1 MTTVG
6 LTAPITNVVITNVS
20 VTGPPAY
27 AYQSVVFTATNSFNA
42 GDGVNITG
50 ITPATLNV
58 SNVQVYSRTGS
69 NFTVL
74 LPASTLSGS
83 YSSGGTAT
91 TFYFNP
97 SANSASAKSITEDP
111 VNPIGRP
118 PETTVLYTNQ
128 NNVYDIAVGGEPFFL
143 GASDKYPYHRE
154 TATYKKQQVDLTQ
167 QPGEQTFEGWWLRS
181 QSSWHLGAGINYLEP
196 LQGEDVIYRFNK
208 SNGVDVWTPG
218 EATLLKDTTNV
229 LNVSGESQIVGG
241 IDGNNVSCVFVS
253 DGANL
258 RRVVSTA
265 LSAVIT
271 NVSGNGTTVTYTAA
285 NTFTAGSLARI
296 TGVSPS
302 AYNLTDVVIASASS
316 TQFTVTNSATGT
328 FVSGG
333 TATSIA
339 APVVYGGSGS
349 NIVALAQD
357 GTNYYAANSTGIY
370 KGLLTGAGTGAIAWN
385 TGSSRV
391 AMGWVKQRLFAG
403 IGATLYQLVGGSP
416 PTLPTGT
423 YTHPNSNWTWTSIA
437 EGPTA
442 IYASGYAGTTSAIY
456 KLTITDTGGLTT
468 LSQAVTAADFPDEE
482 HVTSIGTYLGKY
494 MLIGTN
500 KGVRVGLIDTAGNI
514 SYGGLTYNQ
523 KSNDHITGFA
533 FQDRFA
539 YATVTNDIDG
549 KSGLIRIDLSSPNSD
564 GLYPWAND
572 LAATATGNCNA
583 VAFIGETGRL
593 AFVVEGSGLYF
604 QHATQLVSSGYIDT
618 GAIRYNTMEKKHFKL
633 VKVRVTSPFEGTV
646 AISTIA
652 KDGDVSSIITLGSAG
667 SADQDFTTNIPTS
680 QEQLAFRFTL
690 GRSTIDTSKGGGIV
704 GYQVKALPANK
715 RTRSISLPLLCYD
728 FEQDRNNIM
737 VGWDG
742 RAWSRLSALETI
754 ESNGDT
760 ITVQDFTSGEQVEA
774 LIEKVTFDRISPPD
788 RRFQGFGGIIYVQ
801 VRTT

>member
-1 MTTVG
+1 MTQ
-6 LTAPITNVVITNVS
+6 
-20 VTGPPAY
+20 Y
-27 AYQSVVFTATNSFNA
+27 
-42 GDGVNITG
+42 
-50 ITPATLNV
+50 
-58 SNVQVYSRTGS
+58 
-69 NFTVL
+69 
-74 LPASTLSGS
+74 
-83 YSSGGTAT
+83 
-91 TFYFNP
+91 
-97 SANSASAKSITEDP
+97 SITEDP
-111 VNPIGRP
+111 VYPIGRP
-118 PETTVLYTNQ
+118 PTTTTLYTNQ
-128 NNVYDIAVGGEPFFL
+128 NNVYDVAIGGEPFFL

-154 TATYKKQQVDLTQ
+154 TASYKRQQIDLTQ

-196 LQGEDVIYRFNK
+196 LQGDDVIYRFNK

-241 IDGNNVSCVFVS
+241 IDSNNVSCVFVS
-253 DGANL
+253 DNANL

-265 LSAVIT
+265 LSAAIT

-285 NTFTAGSLARI
+285 NTFTAGSLVRI

-302 AYNLTDVVIASASS
+302 AYNLTDVIIASASS

-339 APVVYGGSGS
+339 TPVVYGGSSS
-349 NIVALAQD
+349 NIVALTQD

-370 KGLLTGAGTGAIAWN
+370 TGLLTGSGTGAIVWN
-385 TGSSRV
+385 TGSSNV
-391 AMGWVKQRLFAG
+391 SMGWVKQRLFAG
-403 IGATLYQLVGGSP
+403 IADKLYQLTGTG
-416 PTLPTGT
+416 PTLPTAI
-423 YTHPNSNWTWTSIA
+423 YDHPNANWKWTSIV

-442 IYASGYAGTTSAIY
+442 IYASGYAGTSSAIY
-456 KLTITDTGGLTT
+456 KISLNTDGTLPTLTN
-468 LSQAVTAADFPDEE
+468 AVTAADFPDEE
-482 HVTSIGTYLGKY
+482 HVTSLGTYLGKY

-514 SYGGLTYNQ
+514 AYGGLTYEQ
-523 KSNDHITGFA
+523 GSNDHITGFA

-539 YATVTNDIDG
+539 YATVTQGIDG
-549 KSGLIRIDLSSPNSD
+549 KSGLIRIDLSTPNSD
-564 GLYPWAND
+564 GLYPYAND
-572 LAATATGNCNA
+572 LASTATGNCNN

-593 AFVVEGSGLYF
+593 AFVVEGSGLHF
-604 QHATQLVSSGYIDT
+604 QHPTQLVASGYIDT

-633 VKVRVTSPFEGTV
+633 VKVRIASPFEGTV

-652 KDGDVSSIITLGSAG
+652 KDGDIASIITVGSAA
-667 SADQDFTTNIPTS
+667 SADQDFTTNITTP

-690 GRSTIDTSKGGGIV
+690 GRSTVDTSKGGGIV

-715 RTRSISLPLLCYD
+715 RTRSLSLPLLCYD

-742 RAWSRLSALETI
+742 RAWSRLSALEDI
-754 ESNGDT
+754 ESNGNT
-760 ITVQDFTSGEQVEA
+760 ITIQDFTSGEQVEA

-788 RRFQGFGGIIYVQ
+788 RRFQGFGGIIYVS

>member
-1 MTTVG
+1 M
-6 LTAPITNVVITNVS
+6 A
-20 VTGPPAY
+20 
-27 AYQSVVFTATNSFNA
+27 QF
-42 GDGVNITG
+42 
-50 ITPATLNV
+50 
-58 SNVQVYSRTGS
+58 
-69 NFTVL
+69 
-74 LPASTLSGS
+74 
-83 YSSGGTAT
+83 
-91 TFYFNP
+91 
-97 SANSASAKSITEDP
+97 SITEDP
-111 VNPIGRP
+111 VYPIGRP
-118 PETTVLYTNQ
+118 PTTTTLYTNQ
-128 NNVYDIAVGGEPFFL
+128 NNVYDVAIGGEPFFL

-154 TATYKKQQVDLTQ
+154 TASYKRQQLDLTQ

-196 LQGEDVIYRFNK
+196 LEGNDVIYRFNK

-218 EATLLKDTTNV
+218 EAKLLPDVANV
-229 LNVSGESQIVGG
+229 LAISGESQIIGA

-258 RRVVSTA
+258 KRVAPTGA
-265 LSAVIT
+265 TGSA
-271 NVSGNGTTVTYTAA
+271 TTVT
-285 NTFTAGSLARI
+285 
-296 TGVSPS
+296 
-302 AYNLTDVVIASASS
+302 
-316 TQFTVTNSATGT
+316 
-328 FVSGG
+328 
-333 TATSIA
+333 
-339 APVVYGGSGS
+339 YGGSGS
-349 NIVALAQD
+349 DIVALTQD

-370 KGLLTGAGTGAIAWN
+370 KGLLTGTGPTGTLAWN
-385 TGSSRV
+385 TGSSKV

-442 IYASGYAGTTSAIY
+442 IYASGYAGTASAIF
-456 KLTITDTGGLTT
+456 KISLNTDGTLPTLT
-468 LSQAVTAADFPDEE
+468 SAVTAADFPDEE
-482 HVTSIGTYLGKY
+482 HVTSIATYLGKY

-500 KGVRVGLIDTAGNI
+500 KGVRVGLIDGAGNI
-514 SYGGLTYNQ
+514 AYGGLTYEQ
-523 KSNDHITGFA
+523 SNNSHITGFA

-539 YATVTNDIDG
+539 YATVTNGIDG
-549 KSGLIRIDLSSPNSD
+549 KSGLIRIDLSAPNSD

-572 LAATATGNCNA
+572 LTSAATGNCNT
-583 VAFIGETGRL
+583 VAFIGETGRI

-604 QHATQLVSSGYIDT
+604 QHPTQLTASGYIDT

-633 VKVRVTSPFEGTV
+633 VKVRIASPFAGTV
-646 AISTIA
+646 AISTIS
-652 KDGDVSSIITLGSAG
+652 KDGSVSSIITVGSAA
-667 SADQDFTTNIPTS
+667 SADQDFSTNISTS

-690 GRSTIDTSKGGGIV
+690 GRSTTDTSKGGGIV

-754 ESNGDT
+754 ESNGNT

-801 VRTT
+801 ARTI

>member
-1 MTTVG
+1 M
-6 LTAPITNVVITNVS
+6 AE
-20 VTGPPAY
+20 Y
-27 AYQSVVFTATNSFNA
+27 
-42 GDGVNITG
+42 
-50 ITPATLNV
+50 
-58 SNVQVYSRTGS
+58 
-69 NFTVL
+69 
-74 LPASTLSGS
+74 
-83 YSSGGTAT
+83 
-91 TFYFNP
+91 
-97 SANSASAKSITEDP
+97 SITEDP
-111 VNPIGRP
+111 VYPIGRP
-118 PETTVLYTNQ
+118 PATTVLYTNQ
-128 NNVYDIAVGGEPFFL
+128 NNVYDVAIGGEPFFL

-154 TATYKKQQVDLTQ
+154 TASYKRQQLDLTQ

-196 LQGEDVIYRFNK
+196 LEGNDVIYRFNK

-218 EATLLKDTTNV
+218 EATLLPDVANV
-229 LNVSGESQIVGG
+229 LAVSGESQVIGA

-258 RRVVSTA
+258 KRVAPTGA
-265 LSAVIT
+265 TGSA
-271 NVSGNGTTVTYTAA
+271 TTVT
-285 NTFTAGSLARI
+285 
-296 TGVSPS
+296 
-302 AYNLTDVVIASASS
+302 
-316 TQFTVTNSATGT
+316 
-328 FVSGG
+328 
-333 TATSIA
+333 
-339 APVVYGGSGS
+339 YGGSGS
-349 NIVALAQD
+349 DIVALTQD

-370 KGLLTGAGTGAIAWN
+370 KGLLTGSGTGTLAWN

-403 IGATLYQLVGGSP
+403 IGTTLYQLTGTG

-423 YTHPNSNWTWTSIA
+423 YTHPNANWTWTGIA

-442 IYASGYAGTTSAIY
+442 IYASGYAGTTSAIF
-456 KLTITDTGGLTT
+456 KLTISDTGGLPT

-482 HVTSIGTYLGKY
+482 HVTSIATYLGKY

-500 KGVRVGLIDTAGNI
+500 KGVRVGLIDGAGNI
-514 SYGGLTYNQ
+514 AYGGLTYEQ
-523 KSNDHITGFA
+523 SNNSHITGFA

-539 YATVTNDIDG
+539 YATVTNGIDG
-549 KSGLIRIDLSSPNSD
+549 KSGLIRIDLSAPNSD
-564 GLYPWAND
+564 GLYPYAND
-572 LAATATGNCNA
+572 LTSTATGNCNT

-604 QHATQLVSSGYIDT
+604 QHPTQLVASGYIDT

-633 VKVRVTSPFEGTV
+633 VKVRIASPFEGTV

-652 KDGDVSSIITLGSAG
+652 KDGDVSSIITVGSAA
-667 SADQDFTTNIPTS
+667 SADQDFTTNITTA

-690 GRSTIDTSKGGGIV
+690 GRSTTDTSKGGGIV

-742 RAWSRLSALETI
+742 RAWSRLNALENI
-754 ESNGDT
+754 ESNGNT
-760 ITVQDFTSGEQVEA
+760 ITIQDFTSGEQVEC

>member
-1 MTTVG
+1 MTQ
-6 LTAPITNVVITNVS
+6 
-20 VTGPPAY
+20 Y
-27 AYQSVVFTATNSFNA
+27 
-42 GDGVNITG
+42 
-50 ITPATLNV
+50 
-58 SNVQVYSRTGS
+58 
-69 NFTVL
+69 
-74 LPASTLSGS
+74 
-83 YSSGGTAT
+83 
-91 TFYFNP
+91 
-97 SANSASAKSITEDP
+97 SITEDP
-111 VNPIGRP
+111 VSPIGRQ
-118 PETTVLYTNQ
+118 PETTILYTNQ
-128 NNVYDIAVGGEPFFL
+128 NNVYDVAVGGEPFFL

-154 TATYKKQQVDLTQ
+154 TASYKRQQLDLTQ

-218 EATLLKDTTNV
+218 EATLLPDVVNV
-229 LNVSGESQIVGG
+229 LAVSGESHVVGA

-258 RRVVSTA
+258 KRVAPTGA
-265 LSAVIT
+265 TGSA
-271 NVSGNGTTVTYTAA
+271 TTVT
-285 NTFTAGSLARI
+285 
-296 TGVSPS
+296 
-302 AYNLTDVVIASASS
+302 
-316 TQFTVTNSATGT
+316 
-328 FVSGG
+328 
-333 TATSIA
+333 
-339 APVVYGGSGS
+339 YGGSGS
-349 NIVALAQD
+349 DIVALTQD

-370 KGLLTGAGTGAIAWN
+370 KGLLTGSGTGAIAWD

-391 AMGWVKQRLFAG
+391 SMGWVKQRLFAG
-403 IGATLYQLVGGSP
+403 IGASLYQLIGTG
-416 PTLPTGT
+416 PTLPTAT
-423 YTHPNSNWTWTSIA
+423 YAHPNSNWTWTSIV

-442 IYASGYAGTTSAIY
+442 IYASGYAGTASAIY
-456 KLTITDTGGLTT
+456 KISLNDDGTLPALT
-468 LSQAVTAADFPDEE
+468 SAVTAADFPDEE
-482 HVTSIGTYLGKY
+482 HVTSLGTYLGRY

-500 KGVRVGLIDTAGNI
+500 KGVRVGLIDGAGNI
-514 SYGGLTYNQ
+514 AYGGLTYEQ
-523 KSNDHITGFA
+523 ESNDHITGFA

-539 YATVTNDIDG
+539 YATVTQDIDG
-549 KSGLIRIDLSSPNSD
+549 KSGLVRIDLSAPNSD

-572 LAATATGNCNA
+572 LASAATGNCNS

-604 QHATQLVSSGYIDT
+604 QHPTQLVASGYIDT

-633 VKVRVTSPFEGTV
+633 IKVRIASPFEGTV

-652 KDGDVSSIITLGSAG
+652 KDGDVSSIITVGSAA
-667 SADQDFTTNIPTS
+667 SADQDFTTNITTP

-690 GRSTIDTSKGGGIV
+690 GRSSVDTSKGGGIV

-742 RAWSRLSALETI
+742 RAWSRLSALEEI
-754 ESNGDT
+754 ESSGNTVT
-760 ITVQDFTSGEQVEA
+760 IQDFTSGEQVEA

-788 RRFQGFGGIIYVQ
+788 RRFQGFGGIIYVS